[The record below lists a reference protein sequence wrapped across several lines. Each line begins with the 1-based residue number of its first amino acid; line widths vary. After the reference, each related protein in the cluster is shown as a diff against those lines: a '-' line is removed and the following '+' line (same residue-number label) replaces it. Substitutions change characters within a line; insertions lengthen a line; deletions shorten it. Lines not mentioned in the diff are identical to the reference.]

1 MTMIATADA
10 QGRIEAEEI
19 AYESDRSSSA
29 TDHRDADRDEHDK
42 NDDGQTR
49 DRRAETE
56 AEAAAARLEMRRQVM
71 LQAAPSDD
79 PWLRDRLAALSLTRL
94 YDPLPSRLRIQL
106 DKMQRLLQEGSALPD
121 NLRHRSRYE

>member
-1 MTMIATADA
+1 MTMAATTDAHGRFEAEDVAHETDRFHDADA
-10 QGRIEAEEI
+10 HG
-19 AYESDRSSSA
+19 
-29 TDHRDADRDEHDK
+29 DADKD
-42 NDDGQTR
+42 DDGQTR

-94 YDPLPSRLRIQL
+94 YDPLPSRLRIHL